1 MKIGDF
7 FDTTKFGGI
16 ISAAVLAAAIM
27 FIIQLGWTA
36 NSKLVKMES
45 EHIQM
50 SKENNEEFEKINA
63 TLADHS
69 MILGEIQSQLEDLK
83 GVKSAM
89 DTNETNIER
98 LDQKTEY
105 LRGQVETILSNK

>member
-7 FDTTKFGGI
+7 FDITNFGGVLA
-16 ISAAVLAAAIM
+16 AAVLAAAIM
-27 FIIQLGWTA
+27 FIIQLRWGA
-36 NSKLVKMES
+36 NNKLVKMEG

-50 SKENNEEFEKINA
+50 SKEDNDEFEKINA

-69 MILGEIQSQLEDLK
+69 MILGEIQSQLEDLN
-83 GVKSAM
+83 GIKSAV
-89 DTNETNIER
+89 DTNETKIEG

-105 LRGQVETILSNK
+105 